1 MCLCLWFWDR
11 LLVMPATCPV
21 LPLPL
26 SAYHPLPHPHP
37 HACTLQE
44 LMRSLKRVQEKLGG
58 YAAVNKKALDQ
69 YTSFKDQREELH
81 RRHAEILESGGRRS
95 QGGGGTQGGGAE
107 KRCGVM
113 WSAQPWGKEGTWG
126 LGGGQ
131 GHKRGTWC
139 SRSSGGAQHRVGSA
153 EEMPGAGVV
162 GERGRSGW
170 HALLQGAPPWLLQ
183 CIGCSMQAKTAAKPH
198 MTSLGPAIPPSLLTL
213 SFLHTTL

>member
-95 QGGGGTQGGGAE
+95 QGGGGRRAE
-107 KRCGVM
+107 
-113 WSAQPWGKEGTWG
+113 G
-126 LGGGQ
+126 LRKG
-131 GHKRGTWC
+131 
-139 SRSSGGAQHRVGSA
+139 VGSCGLHSRGGRRGRGGW
-153 EEMPGAGVV
+153 EEGRGISGAHGVV
-162 GERGRSGW
+162 GQVVGLSTGW
-170 HALLQGAPPWLLQ
+170 GVRRRCQVQG
-183 CIGCSMQAKTAAKPH
+183 S
-198 MTSLGPAIPPSLLTL
+198 
-213 SFLHTTL
+213 